1 MNGSPFCFTAMEH
14 GAMDTFESSGMRKR
28 AQTPYFPAVGFFDA
42 MPLAGATPRAAAS
55 STPPPEG

>member
-1 MNGSPFCFTAMEH
+1 MEH

-28 AQTPYFPAVGFFDA
+28 AQTPYFPAVGFFYA
-42 MPLAGATPRAAAS
+42 TPLAGATPRAAAS